1 MSGSRNSQKN
11 ADILTRIGEIV
22 EAKDEL
28 LIILHTHPDPDAI
41 ASAAALQY
49 LVRECFGAAS
59 SIAYSGII
67 ARAENRSMVKRL
79 GIRLKQYNRLKLSRF
94 DCCALID
101 TQPGAG
107 NNAVNSDSGCDII
120 IDHHPRRRD
129 TSGALVLVNPDI
141 GATATILVGL
151 LKEAGL
157 EIPADLATALAYG
170 INSETQNMHR
180 EAAREDI
187 QAYLYVYVRAS
198 IRKYAEII
206 NANLPHYYFLQLGR
220 ALDNAR
226 IYRNLITTHLTKI
239 YHPEIVAEM
248 ADFLLKHERISTVLS
263 SGVYKHSLIISI
275 RTNSDK
281 LNAGELIKKLPL
293 DRDNVGGHDKTAG
306 GFIVLESLGKKSTE
320 EAVARLTE
328 AFGTMMGYE
337 AVQWRPLMEKEPR

>member
-1 MSGSRNSQKN
+1 MSRSRNSQKN
-11 ADILTRIGEIV
+11 ADVLVRLGEV
-22 EAKDEL
+22 VTAREEL

-41 ASAAALQY
+41 SSAAALQY
-49 LVRECFGAAS
+49 LVRECFGVAS

-79 GIRLKQYNRLKLSRF
+79 GIRLKQYNRLKLSRY

-107 NNAVNSDSGCDII
+107 NNVLESGSGCDIV
-120 IDHHPRRRD
+120 IDHHPRRKD
-129 TSGALVLVNPDI
+129 TSGALVLVNPQI

-151 LKEAGL
+151 LKEAEL
-157 EIPADLATALAYG
+157 DIPADLATALAYG

-198 IRKYAEII
+198 LRKYAEIV

-220 ALDNAR
+220 ALNNAR
-226 IYRNLITTHLTKI
+226 IYRNLIVTHLTKI

-281 LNAGELIKKLPL
+281 LNAGELIKRLPL
-293 DRDNVGGHDKTAG
+293 ERNNVGGHDRTAG
-306 GFIVLESLGKKSTE
+306 GFIVLESLGKKQI
-320 EAVARLTE
+320 AQVVAGLTE
-328 AFGTMMGYE
+328 AFARMMGYDE
-337 AVQWRPLMEKEPR
+337 VQWRPLMEKESP